1 MRGNHVKEKKIKRA
15 VIKEELIAVTKNLFG
30 AVILNQLLYW
40 TKRVKDY
47 EQFVTEEINRIQNP
61 DESMNQNLLYGW
73 IYKKADELRE
83 ETMLCCN
90 ENTIRNHL
98 KLLVNKGYLD
108 QRNNGKYKWDRTYQ
122 YRVNLKKLIEDLNTL
137 QFHLEGFETFYRNSN
152 FEVRSIE
159 DFGTIPE
166 ITSEITTENTTN
178 ITKGTK
184 NDIDNE
190 KVASL
195 FLKLSRRNELTY
207 NDRKAIK
214 RILNKGYGV
223 EKILIWTKECFEK
236 YQPVNGNEGIWA
248 FNYIAKFIEEK
259 GENTSEKNG
268 RNTTRST
275 SETHIKQS
283 QEESKANGRRLGD
296 TECDF

>member
-1 MRGNHVKEKKIKRA
+1 MKEKKLKRA
-15 VIKEELIAVTKNLFG
+15 VIREELIAVTKNLFG

-47 EQFVTEEINRIQNP
+47 EQFATEEINRIQNP
-61 DESMNQNLLYGW
+61 DENMNQNLLYGW

-98 KLLVNKGYLD
+98 KMLVTKGYLD
-108 QRNNGKYKWDRTYQ
+108 QRNNSKHKWDRTYQ
-122 YRVNLKKLIEDLNTL
+122 YRVNLKKLMEDLNTL

-166 ITSEITTENTTN
+166 ITSETTPKNTTN
-178 ITKGTK
+178 LIKRTK

-190 KVASL
+190 KVAQL
-195 FLKLSRRNELTY
+195 FLKLSKRNELTN
-207 NDRKAIK
+207 NDLKAIK
-214 RILNKGYGV
+214 RILKMGYGV
-223 EKILIWTKECFEK
+223 EKILIWTKECFEN
-236 YQPVNGNEGIWA
+236 YQPVKGIEGIWA
-248 FNYIAKFIEEK
+248 FNYIAKFIEQQ
-259 GENTSEKNG
+259 GEDTNENNG
-268 RNTTRST
+268 RNITRST
-275 SETHIKQS
+275 TETHFEQS
-283 QEESKANGRRLGD
+283 QQESNDNGRWLGD